1 MQLSEHFSL
10 DELTFSQ
17 AALRKGIDNTPSA
30 DQVEYLKKLCSNL
43 LEPVR
48 TLLGIPVHVDSG
60 FRCKQVNMLV
70 GSTAPHS
77 AHLDGRAA
85 DIVPIGRP
93 LQECFLAIKASDI
106 PFDQMIIECGA
117 WLHLAIPAD
126 GTPNRRMMMTATGY
140 PGQWTYTYV

>member
-10 DELTFSQ
+10 DELVFSQ

-30 DQVEYLKKLCSNL
+30 EAIAYLEKLCTML

-48 TLLGIPVHVDSG
+48 TLLGVPVHVDSG
-60 FRCKQVNMLV
+60 YRCKQVNMLV
-70 GSTAPHS
+70 GSTSPHS

-85 DIVPIGRP
+85 DIIPIGKD
-93 LQECFLAIKASDI
+93 LHTCFFMIKDSPI

-117 WLHLAIPAD
+117 WIHLAIPAD
-126 GTPNRRMMMTATGY
+126 GAPNRRMMMTATGY